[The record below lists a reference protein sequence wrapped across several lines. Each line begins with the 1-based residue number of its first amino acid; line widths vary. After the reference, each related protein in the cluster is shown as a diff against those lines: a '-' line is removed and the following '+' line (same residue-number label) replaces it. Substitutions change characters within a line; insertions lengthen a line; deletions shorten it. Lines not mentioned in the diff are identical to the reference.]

1 MHPEDTGDVAEPFYF
16 FFFFLL
22 IIVHLRIKIFQ
33 IQKYIWRFWNMTEME
48 ISEKKNQ
55 IIFNVLEKSQNSN
68 ILKVGVFPIVTISNS
83 LITCN

>member
-1 MHPEDTGDVAEPFYF
+1 MHPEDTGDVAKPFY
-16 FFFFLL
+16 FFFLL

-68 ILKVGVFPIVTISNS
+68 ILKVDVFPIVTISNS
-83 LITCN
+83 LITYN